1 MKKIL
6 VIGDLCTDKF
16 VYGKV
21 DRLSPEAPVPVFIPI
36 ETKFNYGMAGNV
48 VNNVKALTN
57 EYDVDLITHYE
68 TITKTRYI
76 DYNTNHMFM
85 RVDEGEENIETL
97 ELTDDTIDKI
107 KNADAVI
114 VSDYNKGFLS
124 LETINEIGKL
134 ANLSFLDTKKKID
147 FDTIENYTFIK
158 LNEDEFK
165 KNMTDDPEKLK
176 KIIATLGRRGAQ
188 YMAKIYPVVA
198 KDTID
203 VSGAG
208 DTFLAALTV
217 NYLQTKDIDV
227 AITFAN
233 KMCSIV
239 VSKKGVVTP

>member
-48 VNNVKALTN
+48 VNNVKALTY

-97 ELTDDTIDKI
+97 ELTNDTINRI
-107 KNADAVI
+107 KDADAVI

-147 FDTIENYTFIK
+147 SDTIENYTFIK

-188 YMAKIYPVVA
+188 YMAKTYSVIA

-233 KMCSIV
+233 EMCSIV